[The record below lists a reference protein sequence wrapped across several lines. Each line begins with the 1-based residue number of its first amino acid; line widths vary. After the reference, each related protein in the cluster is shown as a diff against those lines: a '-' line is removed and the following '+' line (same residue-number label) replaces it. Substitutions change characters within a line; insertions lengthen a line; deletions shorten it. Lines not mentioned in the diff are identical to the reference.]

1 MPEPDYKRLGTKCCH
16 TCKKNLPIGAFTV
29 DRSRTD
35 GLDSNCRSCNKIRYQ
50 TMKLRKE
57 QVRVNG
63 LTGVIRKV
71 YDAVPMQ
78 TPWNAHEIGQE
89 LFRTG
94 KSGVDAHTLKG
105 CLNSLSKYGMVRE
118 PTRGYFMRL
127 PVAKP
132 VEEESFILD
141 SLLDE
146 LYPDQES
153 TETPEKEVAAP
164 TQQESTTMQTTK
176 QETPI
181 EKIGRL
187 ASTVQAMQSTLKQ
200 LASDIDTVAIE
211 VEEMFTSRDA
221 ETAKLRQLQ
230 ALLKSLGD

>member
-1 MPEPDYKRLGTKCCH
+1 MPEPDYKRLGTKCCNA
-16 TCKKNLPIGAFTV
+16 CKKTLPVGAFTV
-29 DRSRTD
+29 DRSRAD
-35 GLDSNCRSCNKIRYQ
+35 GLDSNCRACNKIRYQ

-127 PVAKP
+127 PPSKP
-132 VEEESFILD
+132 VEEPTDLD
-141 SLLDE
+141 SLLDD
-146 LYPDQES
+146 LFPDQEPAA
-153 TETPEKEVAAP
+153 TQEKEVAAP
-164 TQQESTTMQTTK
+164 TQQEPTTMQTTK

-211 VEEMFTSRDA
+211 VEEMFSSRDA